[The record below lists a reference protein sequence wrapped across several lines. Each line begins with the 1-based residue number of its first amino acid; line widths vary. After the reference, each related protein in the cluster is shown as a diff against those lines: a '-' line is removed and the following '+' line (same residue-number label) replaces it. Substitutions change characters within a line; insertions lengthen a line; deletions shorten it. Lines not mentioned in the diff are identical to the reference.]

1 MAPCSLKHLIILAIS
16 EDGPRPTNVHNGT
29 PIASK
34 IEKFPHLQS
43 TVGYGGLIFQNS
55 IFQDAIFQDAIDARA
70 ACHARGSRWRVTETV
85 AAIVAAHRAGH
96 QSPAQTVARSF
107 KRIRAHNDPAIFISL
122 RDEKDAV
129 AEAEALAAKEASELP
144 LLGIPVAVKD
154 NIDVA
159 GLPTTAACPA
169 YAYTPTRDATSVARL
184 RQAGAIIIGKTNLD
198 QFATGLVGVRSPYG
212 IPTNPMRADLIPGG
226 SSSGSAVAVSVGL
239 VPLSLGTDT
248 AGSGRVPAMFNN
260 IVGLKP
266 SLGLVPTTGVVPAC
280 RTLDCVSV
288 FSLTVDDAVAAL
300 SVMAGPDSTDPFS
313 RNRTLSRLSPFPTGL
328 RLGVPRDGQLIFF
341 GDRVQEAAYAA
352 AIERWRALGATTVGF
367 DLEPLYETARLLY
380 EGPWVA
386 ERYLV
391 IRNLL
396 ASSPDAI
403 HPVTREITIAGS
415 RLSAADTFTALYRL
429 QGLRRTA
436 EHAFAGIDALVL
448 PTAPT
453 AYSTAQV
460 LANPIELNSRLGT
473 YTNFVNLLDLCGL
486 ALPSAIRTDEIP
498 FGITLLAPAG
508 QDALLASIGRVFQAQ
523 TKLTLG
529 AKGVTLPPLADL
541 ELALTGDEIPIAVV
555 GAHLSGMALNGE
567 LKALG
572 GRLLEA
578 TSTAP
583 DYRLYALSTTPPK
596 PGMLRVEAGSGASIE
611 LELWALPAAAF
622 AKFVAAVPPPL
633 SIGTVR
639 LADGRGVKGFIV
651 EAADIDGARE
661 ISAFGGWRAFVA
673 EVAVG

>member
-1 MAPCSLKHLIILAIS
+1 
-16 EDGPRPTNVHNGT
+16 
-29 PIASK
+29 
-34 IEKFPHLQS
+34 
-43 TVGYGGLIFQNS
+43 
-55 IFQDAIFQDAIDARA
+55 
-70 ACHARGSRWRVTETV
+70 VTETV
-85 AAIVAAHRAGH
+85 AAIVAAHREGK

-107 KRIRAHNDPAIFISL
+107 ERIRKHNDPAIFIAL
-122 RDEKDAV
+122 RDETDALG
-129 AEAEALAAKEASELP
+129 EAEALAANDAGTLP
-144 LLGIPVAVKD
+144 LYGVPVAVKD

-169 YAYTPTRDATSVARL
+169 YSYMPARDATAVARL

-226 SSSGSAVAVSVGL
+226 SSSGSAVAVSAGL

-248 AGSGRVPAMFNN
+248 AGSGRVPAMLNN

-266 SLGLVPTTGVVPAC
+266 SLGLVSTAGVVPAC

-300 SVMAGPDSTDPFS
+300 AAMAGPDNSDPFS
-313 RNRTLSRLSPFPTGL
+313 RNRAFSKLTPFPGGL
-328 RLGVPRDGQLIFF
+328 RLGVPREGQLIFF
-341 GDRVQEAAYAA
+341 GDKAQEAAYGAA
-352 AIERWRALGATTVGF
+352 LERWRALGATLVSF
-367 DLEPLYETARLLY
+367 DLEPFYETARLLY
-380 EGPWVA
+380 EGPWVT

-403 HPVTREITIAGS
+403 HPVTREITVAGS
-415 RLSAADTFTALYRL
+415 RLSAADTFAALYRL
-429 QGLRRTA
+429 QTLRRTA
-436 EHAFAGIDALVL
+436 ELAFTGIDALVL

-486 ALPSAIRTDEIP
+486 ALPSAIRPDEIP

-508 QDALLASIGRVFQAQ
+508 QDAFLASIGRVFQAQ

-529 AKGVTLPPLADL
+529 AKGAALPPLPDL
-541 ELALTGDEIPIAVV
+541 DLGLTGDEIPIAVV
-555 GAHLSGMALNGE
+555 GAHLSGMVLNGE

-583 DYRLYALSTTPPK
+583 DYRLFALSTTPPK
-596 PGMLRVEAGSGASIE
+596 PGMLRVEAGAGKSIE
-611 LELWALPAAAF
+611 LELWALPATGF
-622 AKFVAAVPPPL
+622 AKFVAAIPPPL

-639 LADGRGVKGFIV
+639 LKDGRGIKGFIV
-651 EAADIDGARE
+651 EAADIAGARD
-661 ISAFGGWRAFVA
+661 ISDFGGWRRFIA
-673 EVAVG
+673 END